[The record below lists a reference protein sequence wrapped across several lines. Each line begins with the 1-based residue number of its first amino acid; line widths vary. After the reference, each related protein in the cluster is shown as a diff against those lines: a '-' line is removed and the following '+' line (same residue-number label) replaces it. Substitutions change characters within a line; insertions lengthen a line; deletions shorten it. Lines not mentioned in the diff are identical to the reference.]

1 MDNNPSRVLLAYDRP
16 AAYQIS
22 AYGRIDPT
30 WADRLEGMTISQATH
45 GADEP
50 IALLVGNLSD
60 QSALAGVLNT
70 LYELH
75 LTILLVKRLGPD
87 DCLEHDGIA

>member
-1 MDNNPSRVLLAYDRP
+1 MAYDRP

-22 AYGRIDPT
+22 AYGRIDPS
-30 WADRLEGMTISQATH
+30 WADRLEDMTISQATY

-50 IALLVGNLSD
+50 ITVLEGNLSD

-75 LTILLVKRLGPD
+75 LTILLVKRLETD
-87 DCLEHDGIA
+87 DCLEHDGTA

>member
-1 MDNNPSRVLLAYDRP
+1 MDKNPSRVLLAYDRP

-22 AYGRIDPT
+22 AYGRIDPS
-30 WADRLEGMTISQATH
+30 WADRLEDMTISQATY
-45 GADEP
+45 GADGP
-50 IALLVGNLSD
+50 ITILEGNLSD

-75 LTILLVKRLGPD
+75 LTILLVKRLETD
-87 DCLEHDGIA
+87 DCLEHDGTA

>member
-45 GADEP
+45 EADEP
-50 IALLVGNLSD
+50 IALLEGNLSD

-75 LTILLVKRLGPD
+75 LTILLVKRLETDGSLD
-87 DCLEHDGIA
+87 HDGIS